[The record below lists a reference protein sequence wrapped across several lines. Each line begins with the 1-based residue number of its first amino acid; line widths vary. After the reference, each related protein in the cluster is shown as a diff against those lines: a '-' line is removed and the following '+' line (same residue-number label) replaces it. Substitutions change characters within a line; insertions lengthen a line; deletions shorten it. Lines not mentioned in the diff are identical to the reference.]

1 MRVLVVHARYR
12 SEAPSGENTVVD
24 QEVQALRSAGH
35 HVELF
40 ERRSDDIATWG
51 LDRRATVPALAVWN
65 GGAQRALAAR
75 LRLARPDVVHVHN
88 TFPLLSPSVLHA
100 CRDAGVPVVA
110 TIHNS
115 RLVCAK
121 GDYFRDGAACHAC
134 ADGSSWP
141 ALRHGC
147 YRESRLA
154 TLPVVAA
161 NVLHRQAW
169 QELVSAYVFVSAAH
183 RDLMGALSLPPE
195 RVFVKPNF
203 VDAPV
208 PPLVARQPVVTF
220 VGRLDAVKG
229 IPLLMRAWD
238 AFLQRTPASGLRL
251 RVVGD
256 GPLQP
261 ELARWAADRRGVEL
275 VGLVDRPTV
284 ASLLG
289 ESLACVLAS
298 EGEETFGLVA
308 VEAMAA
314 RVAPIAPVIGAFPEL
329 VRDGVDGVLYP
340 AGDYDALAAVLARLE
355 ASPQGFLE
363 MGERAR
369 ETYERR
375 FTREAN
381 VSQLADVYEFA
392 MAHPAGG
399 LGGGTDVPATGE
411 ERDSWASH

>member
-1 MRVLVVHARYR
+1 
-12 SEAPSGENTVVD
+12 
-24 QEVQALRSAGH
+24 
-35 HVELF
+35 
-40 ERRSDDIATWG
+40 
-51 LDRRATVPALAVWN
+51 
-65 GGAQRALAAR
+65 
-75 LRLARPDVVHVHN
+75 VHVHN

-100 CRDAGVPVVA
+100 CREAGVPVVA

-147 YRESRLA
+147 YRGSRLA
-154 TLPVVAA
+154 TAPVVAA

-203 VDAPV
+203 VDAPA
-208 PPLVARQPVVTF
+208 PSAVARRRVVTF

-238 AFLQRTPASGLRL
+238 SFLERVPTPGLRL
-251 RVVGD
+251 RIVGD
-256 GPLQP
+256 GPLRS
-261 ELARWAADRRGVEL
+261 ELARWAADRTGVEL
-275 VGLVDRPTV
+275 VGLVDRSTV
-284 ASLLG
+284 ASLLA

-314 RVAPIAPVIGAFPEL
+314 RVAPIAPTRGAFPEL
-329 VRDGVDGVLYP
+329 FRDGLDGVLYP
-340 AGDYDALAAVLARLE
+340 AGDHEALAGVLAEVE
-355 ASPQGFLE
+355 ASPEGFLE

-369 ETYERR
+369 ATYERR

-381 VSQLADVYEFA
+381 LAQLAEVYEYA
-392 MAHPAGG
+392 VAHPAGRRSADPAA
-399 LGGGTDVPATGE
+399 TVPDTGRE
-411 ERDSWASH
+411 TWTNR